1 MKKSILAVLAAVL
14 FFVPALAQDLPDND
28 WAHFGRYAEA
38 NAAIVQ
44 APKAVL
50 MGDSITDAWFDT
62 DKSFFTDNQFAGRG
76 IGGEVTSHMLI
87 RFRRDVIDLHPK
99 YVVILAGI
107 NDIARNNGYIALENT
122 FGNIV
127 SMCELAKANKI
138 KPVLCTL
145 VPSSTIRWRPALG
158 DVTSQVT
165 ALNEMIRSYAKAQHF
180 KLVDYA
186 KVLSDENGVLLPGV
200 SYDTVHPVLEG
211 YKIMEEE
218 LLNVLKIKH

>member
-1 MKKSILAVLAAVL
+1 MKRILFAALAAAFCML
-14 FFVPALAQDLPDND
+14 SAHAQDLPDKD

-38 NAAIVQ
+38 NAAVTQ

-50 MGDSITDAWFDT
+50 MGDSITDGWYSMDRPFFDAH
-62 DKSFFTDNQFAGRG
+62 NFAGRG
-76 IGGEVTSHMLI
+76 ISGEVTSHMLV

-145 VPSSTIRWRPALG
+145 VPSDHIAWRPALG
-158 DVTSQVT
+158 DVTPLVSK
-165 ALNEMIRSYAKAQHF
+165 LNDMIRQYAKEKRI

-186 KVLSDENGVLLPGV
+186 KLLSDENGVILEGV
-200 SYDTVHPVLEG
+200 TRDSVHPVLEG
-211 YKIMEEE
+211 YKMMEEA
-218 LLNVLKIKH
+218 LLKVVK

>member
-1 MKKSILAVLAAVL
+1 MKNSILAALAAVL
-14 FFVPALAQDLPDND
+14 FLIPARAQDLPDQD

-38 NAAIVQ
+38 NAAVVQ

-50 MGDSITDAWFDT
+50 MGDSITDGWYNM
-62 DKSFFTDNQFAGRG
+62 DKAFFTDNNFAGRG
-76 IGGEVTSHMLI
+76 ISGEVTSHMLV
-87 RFRRDVIDLHPK
+87 RFRRDVVDLHPK

-127 SMCELAKANKI
+127 SMCEIAKANKI

-145 VPSSTIRWRPALG
+145 VPSDKIRWRPALG
-158 DVTSQVT
+158 DVSPLVSQ
-165 ALNEMIRSYAKAQHF
+165 LNEMIRADAKAKHY

-186 KVLSDENGVLLPGV
+186 KVLSDENGVILKGV
-200 SYDTVHPVLEG
+200 SNDSVHPVLEG
-211 YKIMEEE
+211 YKMMEEA
-218 LLNVLKIKH
+218 LLKVVK